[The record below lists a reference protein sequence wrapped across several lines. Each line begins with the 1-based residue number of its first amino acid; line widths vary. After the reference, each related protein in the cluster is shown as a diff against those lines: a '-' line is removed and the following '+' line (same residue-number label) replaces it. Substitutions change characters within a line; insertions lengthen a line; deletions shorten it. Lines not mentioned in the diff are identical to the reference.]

1 MSETAYGVPQP
12 VADGPFAGW
21 MTWGLGADPFETAN
35 GPFYLRREGD
45 GSMTGGFLA
54 ETRHLN
60 AGGMIHGGAL
70 MTFADFALF
79 AHALDALEGKPG
91 VTVAF
96 NGEFVG
102 AGVAGAVV
110 TSVGEVVRNT
120 RSLIF
125 ARGTLY
131 QNDAVIFAWTG
142 IIKKMKG

>member
-12 VADGPFAGW
+12 VTEGPFAGW
-21 MTWGLGADPFETAN
+21 MTWGLGTDPFETAN
-35 GPFYLRREGD
+35 GPFYLRREAD
-45 GSMTGGFLA
+45 GSMTGGFLP

-79 AHALDALEGKPG
+79 AHALDALDQQQG

-102 AGVAGAVV
+102 AGAAGAIV
-110 TSVGEVVRNT
+110 TSTGEVVRAT

-125 ARGTLY
+125 VRGLLR
-131 QNDAVIFAWTG
+131 QNDAVIFAYTG
-142 IIKKMKG
+142 IIKKLKG